1 MEKRQDIVLGLIF
14 VSIGIFAAWMATN
27 YKGAS
32 GIYPMVL
39 GLVLT
44 LLGATVAIKALR
56 QPTNQPRTL
65 IDVPAKL
72 VTAAL
77 VATIYVALV
86 MPLGFYTASFLL
98 VLTMPLALGFRRLAY
113 ALVVALVFMPVV
125 FLVFS
130 VLLEKPLPREV
141 ILSLIAVGR

>member
-14 VSIGIFAAWMATN
+14 VGIGIFAAWTATN

-32 GIYPMVL
+32 GTYPMVL

-56 QPTNQPRTL
+56 KPINQPRTL
-65 IDVPAKL
+65 IDAPAKL
-72 VTAAL
+72 VIAML

-86 MPLGFYTASFLL
+86 IPLGFYTASFLL
-98 VLTMPLALGFRRLAY
+98 VLAMPLALGFRRVAY
-113 ALVVALVFMPVV
+113 AMTVAVVFMSLVY
-125 FLVFS
+125 LVFS
-130 VLLEKPLPREV
+130 VLLEKPLPREL
-141 ILSLIAVGR
+141 ILSVISVGG

>member
-1 MEKRQDIVLGLIF
+1 MEKRQDIWLGLIF
-14 VSIGIFAAWMATN
+14 VSVGLFAAWMATS

-32 GIYPMVL
+32 GTYPMVL

-56 QPTNQPRTL
+56 KRTDQPRTL
-65 IDVPAKL
+65 IDAPAKL

-77 VATIYVALV
+77 VVTIYVGLV

-98 VLTMPLALGFRRLAY
+98 VLAMPLALGFRRLAY
-113 ALVVALVFMPVV
+113 ALTVAVV
-125 FLVFS
+125 FTSLVYLVFS
-130 VLLEKPLPREV
+130 VLLEKPLPREL
-141 ILSLIAVGR
+141 ILSLISVGG